1 MVLRRKF
8 QGEDSCGQTDRHVLV
23 TINRFSP
30 KEMQAVDNGPIIC
43 IPLLNV
49 RMTGSQV
56 SSNETEAGVV
66 VIESDANSTFV
77 TRHAA

>member
-1 MVLRRKF
+1 MTL
-8 QGEDSCGQTDRHVLV
+8 D
-23 TINRFSP
+23 RFSP
-30 KEMQAVDNGPIIC
+30 KEMQAVDNGPIIG

-49 RMTGSQV
+49 RMTSSQV
-56 SSNETEAGVV
+56 SGDKAEAGVV